1 MGGKRRESGDEGGRE
16 GCTSGIDKDVR
27 EINLQRNKK
36 FLSSF
41 TYCARPT
48 FSRG

>member
-1 MGGKRRESGDEGGRE
+1 MGGKAKESGDEGGQE

-27 EINLQRNKK
+27 EINHQRNET

-41 TYCARPT
+41 TYCT
-48 FSRG
+48 SKV